1 MVLSPKFFKK
11 QTIKRIILMS
21 TTPEQNALIQ
31 EFENIVG
38 SKKVLTSES
47 KTSYYR
53 SGFRS
58 GIGSAL
64 AVVFPHT
71 LFQQWQ
77 VIEACVKNNCIIIMQ
92 AAKTG
97 LTEGSAPSG
106 NDYDRDVVVISTLA
120 IKDIHLINDGKQA
133 ISLAGATLHSLE
145 ETLEKINRSPHSVI
159 GSSQLGATVIGGIA
173 NNSGGALVKR
183 GPAYTEL
190 AIYAQ
195 VDEKGKLHLVN
206 NLGIEDLG
214 DSPEEILTN
223 LQEGNFDASKIS
235 YTKGIASDN
244 EYEARVRDV
253 NSDIPARFNA
263 DERRLFESS
272 GCAGKLGVFAVRTD
286 TFLMPK
292 REQVFYLGTN
302 NPDKLAKLRTDIL
315 SRFENLPEMGEY
327 MHRTIFNITE
337 EYGKDTF
344 VAIRYLGTK
353 RMPLL
358 YEIKSKA
365 ENFLKGFTFLPKDIP
380 NKVMQYTSKLFP
392 NQIPRRLL
400 DIRDKYEHH
409 LILSM
414 GDDGIEEAKA
424 YLEEHW
430 SEEKVDSDGGYIECT
445 QEEGD
450 KAILHRFAAGGA
462 TGRYAVMHEDSI
474 AGVLP
479 LDIALRRNDTQW
491 VETLPKEVQDNIDI
505 TLHYGHFMCNV
516 FHQNYIFKK
525 GTDKARMKEI
535 MLEFLDKKGAKY
547 PAEHN
552 VGHLYKA
559 ESSLQ
564 KFYAK
569 LDPTNTFNP
578 GIGKLSKYKQSCNCC

>member
-1 MVLSPKFFKK
+1 MTRP
-11 QTIKRIILMS
+11 Q
-21 TTPEQNALIQ
+21 QNELIQ
-31 EFENIVG
+31 EFEGIVG

-58 GIGSAL
+58 GIGTAL
-64 AVVFPHT
+64 AVVFPST
-71 LFQQWQ
+71 LFEQWKL
-77 VIEACVKNNCIIIMQ
+77 IEACVKANCIIIMQ

-106 NDYDRDVVVISTLA
+106 SDYDRDLVIISTLA
-120 IKDIHLINDGKQA
+120 IKNIHLINDGKQA
-133 ISLAGATLHSLE
+133 ISLSGTTLHSLE
-145 ETLEKINRSPHSVI
+145 EELSKINRTPHSVI

-183 GPAYTEL
+183 GPAYTQL

-195 VDEKGKLHLVN
+195 VDEKGDLHLVN
-206 NLGIEDLG
+206 NLGIDGLG
-214 DSPEEILTN
+214 TTPEEILNN
-223 LQEGNFDASKIS
+223 LQEGNFDPSKIK
-235 YTKGIASDN
+235 YDAEASDN
-244 EYEARVRDV
+244 EYEQRVRDIS
-253 NSDIPARFNA
+253 SDIPARFNA

-286 TFLMPK
+286 TFVKPK
-292 REQVFYLGTN
+292 EEQVFYLGTN
-302 NPDKLAKLRTDIL
+302 NPNKLAKLRTDIL
-315 SRFENLPEMGEY
+315 STFKNLPEMGEY

-358 YEIKSKA
+358 YEIKAKA
-365 ENFLKGFTFLPKDIP
+365 ENFLKGFSFLPKDIP

-392 NQIPRRLL
+392 NQIPQRLL

-409 LILSM
+409 LILCM
-414 GDDGIEEAKA
+414 GDEGIEEAKE
-424 YLEEHW
+424 YLEKNW
-430 SEEKVDSDGGYIECT
+430 AKDSDGGYIECT
-445 QEEGD
+445 KEEGD

-462 TGRYAVMHEDSI
+462 TGRYAVMNEDSI
-474 AGVLP
+474 SGILP

-491 VETLPKEVQDNIDI
+491 VETLPKEVADNIEI

-552 VGHLYKA
+552 VGHMYKA
-559 ESSLQ
+559 ESTLV
-564 KFYAK
+564 KFYK
-569 LDPTNTFNP
+569 ELDPTNTFNP
-578 GIGKLSKYKQSCNCC
+578 GIGKLSKYKQACNCC

>member
-1 MVLSPKFFKK
+1 M
-11 QTIKRIILMS
+11 TR
-21 TTPEQNALIQ
+21 TPEQNAVIQ
-31 EFENIVG
+31 QFENIVG
-38 SKKVLTSES
+38 GNKVLTKES

-58 GIGSAL
+58 GTGIAL
-64 AVVFPHT
+64 AVVFPST
-71 LFQQWQ
+71 LVQQWKL
-77 VIEACVKNNCIIIMQ
+77 IEACVKANCIIIMQ

-106 NDYDRDVVVISTLA
+106 SDYDRDVVIISTLA
-120 IKDIHLINDGKQA
+120 INKIHLINEGKQA
-133 ISLAGATLHSLE
+133 VSLSGATLHSLD
-145 ETLEKINRSPHSVI
+145 ETLGKINRSPHSVI

-195 VDEKGKLHLVN
+195 VDEKGELHLVN
-206 NLGIEDLG
+206 HLGIEGLG
-214 DSPEEILTN
+214 STPEEILTN
-223 LQEGNFDASKIS
+223 LEEGNFDPAKIN
-235 YTKGIASDN
+235 YDKGIASDN

-253 NSDIPARFNA
+253 TSDIPARYNA

-286 TFLMPK
+286 TFAIAK

-302 NPDKLAKLRTDIL
+302 DPDKLAKLRVDIL
-315 SRFENLPEMGEY
+315 SNFKNLPQMGEY

-337 EYGKDTF
+337 KYGKDTF

-358 YEIKSKA
+358 YKLKSKV
-365 ENFLKGFTFLPKDIP
+365 ENLLKDIPFLPKDIP
-380 NKVMQYTSKLFP
+380 NKVMQYTSQLFP
-392 NQIPRRLL
+392 NQIPQRLL
-400 DIRDKYEHH
+400 EMRDKYEHH

-414 GDDGIEEAKA
+414 EDDGIEEALA
-424 YLEEHW
+424 YLEENW
-430 SEEKVDSDGGYIECT
+430 SEDKEDSDGGYIVCT
-445 QEEGD
+445 KEEGE
-450 KAILHRFAAGGA
+450 KALLHRFAAGGA
-462 TGRYAVMHEDSI
+462 AGRYTVMHERTI
-474 AGVLP
+474 AGILP
-479 LDIALRRNDTQW
+479 LDIALRRNDTKW
-491 VETLPKEVQDNIDI
+491 VETLPQEVQDNIDV

-525 GTDKARMKEI
+525 GTDKVRMKEL

-559 ESSLQ
+559 ESTLQ
-564 KFYAK
+564 KFYAE

>member
-1 MVLSPKFFKK
+1 MTK
-11 QTIKRIILMS
+11 TA
-21 TTPEQNALIQ
+21 EQNVVIQ
-31 EFENIVG
+31 KFENIVG
-38 SKKVLTSES
+38 TEKVLTSES

-58 GIGSAL
+58 GIGTAL
-64 AVVFPHT
+64 AVVFPSN
-71 LFQQWQ
+71 LVEQWKLIK
-77 VIEACVKNNCIIIMQ
+77 VCVKANCIIIMQ

-106 NDYDRDVVVISTLA
+106 NDYDRDVVIISTLA
-120 IKDIHLINDGKQA
+120 INKIHLINEGKQA
-133 ISLAGATLHSLE
+133 VSLSGATLHSLE
-145 ETLEKINRSPHSVI
+145 EILLKINRSPHSVI

-183 GPAYTEL
+183 GPAYTQF

-195 VDEKGKLHLVN
+195 VDEKGELHLVN
-206 NLGIEDLG
+206 NLGIEGLG
-214 DSPEEILTN
+214 ETPEEILTN
-223 LQEGNFDASKIS
+223 LEKGNFDPAGIN
-235 YTKGIASDN
+235 YDAGIASDN
-244 EYEARVRDV
+244 EYEERVRDV
-253 NSDIPARFNA
+253 TSDIPARFNA

-286 TFLMPK
+286 TFVIPK

-302 NPDKLAKLRTDIL
+302 NPDKLAKLRIDIL
-315 SRFENLPEMGEY
+315 STFKNLPEMAEY

-365 ENFLKGFTFLPKDIP
+365 ENFLKDFSFLPKDIP

-392 NQIPRRLL
+392 NQIPERLL
-400 DIRDKYEHH
+400 EMRDKYEHH

-414 GDDGIEEAKA
+414 GNDGIEEAKA
-424 YLEEHW
+424 YLEENW
-430 SEEKVDSDGGYIECT
+430 SEDKENSDGGYIVCT
-445 QEEGD
+445 KEEAD
-450 KAILHRFAAGGA
+450 KAVLHRFAAGGA
-462 TGRYAVMHEDSI
+462 TGRYAVMNSDTI

-479 LDIALRRNDTQW
+479 LDIALRRNDIEW
-491 VETLPKEVQDNIDI
+491 FETLPEEVAKNIEI

-525 GTDKARMKEI
+525 GTDLVRMKEI
-535 MLEFLDKKGAKY
+535 MLKFLDEKGAKY

-559 ESSLQ
+559 ESTLQ
-564 KFYAK
+564 KFYTK

>member
-1 MVLSPKFFKK
+1 M
-11 QTIKRIILMS
+11 TI
-21 TTPEQNALIQ
+21 TAEQNALIQ
-31 EFENIVG
+31 EFESIVG
-38 SKKVLTSES
+38 ANKVLTTES

-58 GIGSAL
+58 GIGTAL
-64 AVVFPHT
+64 AVVFPKT
-71 LFQQWQ
+71 LLEQWKL
-77 VIEACVKNNCIIIMQ
+77 IEACVKNNAIIIMQ

-120 IKDIHLINDGKQA
+120 INDIFLINEGKQA
-133 ISLAGATLHSLE
+133 VSLSGATLHSLE
-145 ETLEKINRSPHSVI
+145 ESLLKVNRSPHSVI

-183 GPAYTEL
+183 GPAYTEF

-195 VDEKGKLHLVN
+195 VDEKGELHLVN
-206 NLGIEDLG
+206 NLGIAGLG
-214 DSPEEILTN
+214 STPEEILKN
-223 LQEGNFDASKIS
+223 LQEGNFDPSLINYDS
-235 YTKGIASDN
+235 GIASDH
-244 EYEARVRDV
+244 EYEERVRDV
-253 NSDIPARFNA
+253 KSDIPARFNA

-286 TFLMPK
+286 TFAIPK

-302 NPDKLAKLRTDIL
+302 NPDKLSKLRVDIL
-315 SRFENLPEMGEY
+315 STFKNLPEMGEY

-365 ENFLKGFTFLPKDIP
+365 ENFLKNFSFLPKDIP

-392 NQIPRRLL
+392 NQIPERLL
-400 DIRDKYEHH
+400 KVRDKYEHH

-414 GDDGIEEAKA
+414 SDDGIEEAKA
-424 YLEEHW
+424 YLEENW
-430 SEEKVDSDGGYIECT
+430 SEDKEDSDGGYIICT
-445 QEEGD
+445 KEEAD

-462 TGRYAVMHEDSI
+462 AGRYTVMNNDNI
-474 AGVLP
+474 AGILP
-479 LDIALRRNDTQW
+479 LDIALRRNDKNW
-491 VETLPKEVQDNIDI
+491 VETLPQEVEDNIEI

-525 GTDKARMKEI
+525 GTDIARMKTI

-559 ESSLQ
+559 ESTLQ

>member
-1 MVLSPKFFKK
+1 MTRPQQNELIKKF
-11 QTIKRIILMS
+11 
-21 TTPEQNALIQ
+21 EG
-31 EFENIVG
+31 IVG
-38 SKKVLTSES
+38 ENKVLTKES

-58 GIGSAL
+58 GIGTAL
-64 AVVFPHT
+64 AVVFPST
-71 LFQQWQ
+71 LVQQWKL
-77 VIEACVKNNCIIIMQ
+77 IEACVKANCIIIMQ

-106 NDYDRDVVVISTLA
+106 SDYDRDVVVISTLA
-120 IKDIHLINDGKQA
+120 INEIHLINDGKQA
-133 ISLAGATLHSLE
+133 ISLSGATLHSLE
-145 ETLEKINRSPHSVI
+145 EDLLKVNRSPHSVI

-183 GPAYTEL
+183 GPAYTQL

-195 VDEKGKLHLVN
+195 VDEKGELHLVN
-206 NLGIEDLG
+206 NLGIDGLG
-214 DSPEEILTN
+214 DTPTEILKN
-223 LQEGNFDASKIS
+223 LQEGNFDAAQVINDER
-235 YTKGIASDN
+235 IASDN
-244 EYEARVRDV
+244 EYEQRVRDV
-253 NSDIPARFNA
+253 SSDIPARFNA
-263 DERRLFESS
+263 DERRLFEAS

-302 NPDKLAKLRTDIL
+302 NPDKLSKLRTDIL
-315 SRFENLPEMGEY
+315 STFKNLPEMGEY
-327 MHRTIFNITE
+327 MHRTIFNVTQ

-365 ENFLKGFTFLPKDIP
+365 ESFLKGFSFLPKDIP

-392 NQIPRRLL
+392 NQIPQRLL

-414 GDDGIEEAKA
+414 GDDGIEEARE
-424 YLEEHW
+424 YLKKNW
-430 SEEKVDSDGGYIECT
+430 SEDKETSDGGYIECT
-445 QEEGD
+445 KEEGD

-491 VETLPKEVQDNIDI
+491 VETLPKEVADNIEI

-525 GTDKARMKEI
+525 GTDKARMKEL
-535 MLEFLDKKGAKY
+535 MLEFLDNKGAKY

-552 VGHLYKA
+552 VGHMYKA
-559 ESSLQ
+559 ESTLV
-564 KFYAK
+564 KFYK
-569 LDPTNTFNP
+569 ELDPTNTFNP

>member
-1 MVLSPKFFKK
+1 M
-11 QTIKRIILMS
+11 
-21 TTPEQNALIQ
+21 TTTAEQNALIQ
-31 EFENIVG
+31 EFESIVG
-38 SKKVLTSES
+38 ANKVLTKES

-58 GIGSAL
+58 GIGTAL
-64 AVVFPHT
+64 AVVFPST
-71 LFQQWQ
+71 LLEQWKL
-77 VIEACVKNNCIIIMQ
+77 IEACVKNNAIIIMQ

-97 LTEGSAPSG
+97 LTEGSDPSR

-120 IKDIHLINDGKQA
+120 INDIFLINEGKQA
-133 ISLAGATLHSLE
+133 VSLSGATLHSLE
-145 ETLEKINRSPHSVI
+145 ESLLKVNRSPHSVI

-183 GPAYTEL
+183 GPAYTEF

-195 VDEKGKLHLVN
+195 VDEKGELHLVN
-206 NLGIEDLG
+206 NLGIAGLG
-214 DSPEEILTN
+214 STPEEILKN
-223 LQEGNFDASKIS
+223 LQEGNFDASLINYDS
-235 YTKGIASDN
+235 GIASDH
-244 EYEARVRDV
+244 EYEERVRDV
-253 NSDIPARFNA
+253 TSAIPARFNA

-286 TFLMPK
+286 TFAIPK

-302 NPDKLAKLRTDIL
+302 NPDKLSKLRVDIL
-315 SRFENLPEMGEY
+315 STFKNLPEMGEY

-365 ENFLKGFTFLPKDIP
+365 ENFLKGFSFLPKDIP

-392 NQIPRRLL
+392 NQIPERLL
-400 DIRDKYEHH
+400 KVRDKYEHH

-414 GDDGIEEAKA
+414 SDDGIEEAKA
-424 YLEEHW
+424 YLEENW
-430 SEEKVDSDGGYIECT
+430 SEDKEDSDGGYIICT
-445 QEEGD
+445 KEEAD

-462 TGRYAVMHEDSI
+462 AGRYTVMNNDNI
-474 AGVLP
+474 AGILP
-479 LDIALRRNDTQW
+479 LDIALRRNDTIW
-491 VETLPKEVQDNIDI
+491 VETLPQEVQDNIEI

-525 GTDKARMKEI
+525 GTDIARMKEI
-535 MLEFLDKKGAKY
+535 MLEFLDAKGAKY

-552 VGHLYKA
+552 VGHMYKA
-559 ESSLQ
+559 ESTLQ

>member
-1 MVLSPKFFKK
+1 M
-11 QTIKRIILMS
+11 TI
-21 TTPEQNALIQ
+21 TAEQNALIQ
-31 EFENIVG
+31 EFESIVG
-38 SKKVLTSES
+38 ANKVLTTES

-58 GIGSAL
+58 GIGTAL
-64 AVVFPHT
+64 AVVFPKT
-71 LFQQWQ
+71 LLEQWKL
-77 VIEACVKNNCIIIMQ
+77 IEACVKNNAIIIMQ

-120 IKDIHLINDGKQA
+120 INDIFLINEGKQA
-133 ISLAGATLHSLE
+133 VSLSGATLHSLE
-145 ETLEKINRSPHSVI
+145 ESLLKVNRSPHSVI

-183 GPAYTEL
+183 GPAYTEF

-195 VDEKGKLHLVN
+195 VDEKGELHLVN
-206 NLGIEDLG
+206 NLGIAGLG
-214 DSPEEILTN
+214 STPEEILKN
-223 LQEGNFDASKIS
+223 LQEGNFDASLINYDS
-235 YTKGIASDN
+235 GIASDH
-244 EYEARVRDV
+244 EYEERVRDV
-253 NSDIPARFNA
+253 KSDIPARFNA

-286 TFLMPK
+286 TFAIPK

-302 NPDKLAKLRTDIL
+302 NPDKLSKLRVDIL
-315 SRFENLPEMGEY
+315 STFKNLPEMGEY

-365 ENFLKGFTFLPKDIP
+365 ENFLKGFSFLPKDIP

-392 NQIPRRLL
+392 NQIPERLL
-400 DIRDKYEHH
+400 KVRDKYEHH

-414 GDDGIEEAKA
+414 SDDGIEEAKA
-424 YLEEHW
+424 YLEENW
-430 SEEKVDSDGGYIECT
+430 SEDKEDSDGGYIICT
-445 QEEGD
+445 KEEAD

-462 TGRYAVMHEDSI
+462 AGRYTVMNNDNI
-474 AGVLP
+474 AGILP
-479 LDIALRRNDTQW
+479 LDIALRRNDKNW
-491 VETLPKEVQDNIDI
+491 VETLPQEVEDNIEI

-525 GTDKARMKEI
+525 GTDIARMKTI

-559 ESSLQ
+559 ESTLQ

>member
-1 MVLSPKFFKK
+1 M
-11 QTIKRIILMS
+11 TRAA
-21 TTPEQNALIQ
+21 EQNAVIQ
-31 EFENIVG
+31 QFESIVG
-38 SKKVLTSES
+38 GNKVLTKES

-58 GIGSAL
+58 GIGMAL
-64 AVVFPHT
+64 AVVFPST
-71 LFQQWQ
+71 LLEQWKL
-77 VIEACVKNNCIIIMQ
+77 IETCVKANCIIIMQ

-106 NDYDRDVVVISTLA
+106 NDYDRDVVIISTLA
-120 IKDIHLINDGKQA
+120 INKIHLINEGKQA
-133 ISLAGATLHSLE
+133 VSLAGAMLHSLE
-145 ETLEKINRSPHSVI
+145 ETLLKINRSPHSVI

-195 VDEKGKLHLVN
+195 VDEKGELHLVN
-206 NLGIEDLG
+206 HLGIEGLG
-214 DSPEEILTN
+214 STPEEILTN
-223 LQEGNFDASKIS
+223 LEKGNLDTYKIN
-235 YTKGIASDN
+235 YDQGIASDN
-244 EYEARVRDV
+244 EYEERVRDV
-253 NSDIPARFNA
+253 TSDIPARFNA

-286 TFLMPK
+286 TFAIPR

-302 NPDKLAKLRTDIL
+302 NPDKLAKLRIDIL
-315 SRFENLPEMGEY
+315 SNFKNLPEMGEY

-337 EYGKDTF
+337 KYGKDTF
-344 VAIRYLGTK
+344 IAIRYLGTK

-358 YEIKSKA
+358 YEIKSKV
-365 ENFLKGFTFLPKDIP
+365 ENLLKGFSFLPKDIP
-380 NKVMQYTSKLFP
+380 NKVMQYTSQLFP
-392 NQIPRRLL
+392 NQIPERLL
-400 DIRDKYEHH
+400 EMRDKYEHH

-414 GDDGIEEAKA
+414 GDDGIEEALA
-424 YLEEHW
+424 YLEENW
-430 SEEKVDSDGGYIECT
+430 SEDKEDSDGGYIVCT
-445 QEEGD
+445 KEEGE
-450 KAILHRFAAGGA
+450 KALLHRFAAGGA
-462 TGRYAVMHEDSI
+462 AGRYTVMHANTI
-474 AGVLP
+474 AGILP

-491 VETLPKEVQDNIDI
+491 IETLPQEVQDHIEI
-505 TLHYGHFMCNV
+505 TLHYGHFICNV

-525 GTDKARMKEI
+525 GTNIVRMKEL

-559 ESSLQ
+559 GSTLQ

>member
-1 MVLSPKFFKK
+1 M
-11 QTIKRIILMS
+11 
-21 TTPEQNALIQ
+21 TTTAEQNALIQ
-31 EFENIVG
+31 EFESIVG
-38 SKKVLTSES
+38 ANKVLTKES

-58 GIGSAL
+58 GIGTAL
-64 AVVFPHT
+64 AVVFPST
-71 LFQQWQ
+71 LLEQWKL
-77 VIEACVKNNCIIIMQ
+77 IEACVKNNAIIIMQ

-120 IKDIHLINDGKQA
+120 INDIFLINEGKQA
-133 ISLAGATLHSLE
+133 VSLSGATLHSLE
-145 ETLEKINRSPHSVI
+145 ESLLKVNRSPHSVI

-183 GPAYTEL
+183 GPAYTEF

-195 VDEKGKLHLVN
+195 VDEKGELHLVN
-206 NLGIEDLG
+206 NLGIAGLG
-214 DSPEEILTN
+214 STPEEILKN
-223 LQEGNFDASKIS
+223 LQEGNFDASLINYDS
-235 YTKGIASDN
+235 GIASDH
-244 EYEARVRDV
+244 EYEERVRDV
-253 NSDIPARFNA
+253 TSAIPARFNA

-286 TFLMPK
+286 TFAIPK

-302 NPDKLAKLRTDIL
+302 NPDKLSKLRVDIL
-315 SRFENLPEMGEY
+315 STFKNLPEMGEY

-365 ENFLKGFTFLPKDIP
+365 ENFLKGFSFLPKDIP

-392 NQIPRRLL
+392 NQIPERLL
-400 DIRDKYEHH
+400 KVRDKYEHH

-414 GDDGIEEAKA
+414 SDDGIEEAKA
-424 YLEEHW
+424 YLEENW
-430 SEEKVDSDGGYIECT
+430 SEDKEDSDGGYIICT
-445 QEEGD
+445 KEEAD

-462 TGRYAVMHEDSI
+462 AGRYTVMNNDNI
-474 AGVLP
+474 AGILP
-479 LDIALRRNDTQW
+479 LDIALRRNDTIW
-491 VETLPKEVQDNIDI
+491 VETLPQEVQDNIEI

-525 GTDKARMKEI
+525 GTDIARMKEI
-535 MLEFLDKKGAKY
+535 MLEFLDAKGAKY

-552 VGHLYKA
+552 VGHMYKA
-559 ESSLQ
+559 ESTLQ

>member
-1 MVLSPKFFKK
+1 M
-11 QTIKRIILMS
+11 TI
-21 TTPEQNALIQ
+21 TAEQNVLIQ

-58 GIGSAL
+58 GIGTAL
-64 AVVFPHT
+64 AVVFPST
-71 LFQQWQ
+71 LLEQWKL
-77 VIEACVKNNCIIIMQ
+77 IEACVKNNCIIIMQ

-106 NDYDRDVVVISTLA
+106 NDYDRDLVIISTLA
-120 IKDIHLINDGKQA
+120 INKIHLINEGKQA
-133 ISLAGATLHSLE
+133 VSLAGATLHSLE
-145 ETLEKINRSPHSVI
+145 ETLVKINRSPHSVI

-195 VDEKGKLHLVN
+195 VDKKGKLHLVN
-206 NLGIEDLG
+206 NLGIDGLG
-214 DSPEEILTN
+214 DTPEKILTN

-235 YTKGIASDN
+235 YDKGIASDN
-244 EYEARVRDV
+244 EYEARVRDIT
-253 NSDIPARFNA
+253 SDIPARFNA

-286 TFLMPK
+286 TFVIPK

-315 SRFENLPEMGEY
+315 KDFTNLPEMGEY

-358 YEIKSKA
+358 YEIKAKA
-365 ENFLKGFTFLPKDIP
+365 ENFLKGFSFLPKDIP

-392 NQIPRRLL
+392 NQIPQRLL

-424 YLEEHW
+424 YLEENW
-430 SEEKVDSDGGYIECT
+430 NEDKENSDGGYIECT
-445 QEEGD
+445 KEEGD

-462 TGRYAVMHEDSI
+462 TGRYAVMNNSI
-474 AGVLP
+474 ISGVLP

-491 VETLPKEVQDNIDI
+491 FEVLPEEVAKNIEI

-525 GTDKARMKEI
+525 GTDLVRMKEI
-535 MLEFLDKKGAKY
+535 MLEFLDAKGAKY

-552 VGHLYKA
+552 VGHMYKA
-559 ESSLQ
+559 ESTLK
-564 KFYAK
+564 KFYEK

-578 GIGKLSKYKQSCNCC
+578 GIGKLSKYKQACNCC

>member
-1 MVLSPKFFKK
+1 M
-11 QTIKRIILMS
+11 TI
-21 TTPEQNALIQ
+21 TAEQNALIQ
-31 EFENIVG
+31 EFESIVG
-38 SKKVLTSES
+38 ANKVLTTES

-58 GIGSAL
+58 GIGTAL
-64 AVVFPHT
+64 AVVFPKT
-71 LFQQWQ
+71 LLEQWKL
-77 VIEACVKNNCIIIMQ
+77 IEACVKNNTIIIMQ

-106 NDYDRDVVVISTLA
+106 NDYDRDVVIISTLA
-120 IKDIHLINDGKQA
+120 INDIFLINEGKQA
-133 ISLAGATLHSLE
+133 ISLSGATLHSLE
-145 ETLEKINRSPHSVI
+145 ESLLKVNRSPHSVI

-183 GPAYTEL
+183 GPAYTEF

-195 VDEKGKLHLVN
+195 VDEKGELHLVN
-206 NLGIEDLG
+206 NLGIAGLG
-214 DSPEEILTN
+214 STPEEILKN
-223 LQEGNFDASKIS
+223 LQEGNFDPSLINYDS
-235 YTKGIASDN
+235 GIASDH
-244 EYEARVRDV
+244 EYEERVRDV
-253 NSDIPARFNA
+253 KSDIPARFNA

-286 TFLMPK
+286 TFAIPK

-302 NPDKLAKLRTDIL
+302 NPDKLSKLRVDIL
-315 SRFENLPEMGEY
+315 STFKNLPEMGEY

-365 ENFLKGFTFLPKDIP
+365 ENFLKNFSFLPKDIP

-392 NQIPRRLL
+392 NQIPERLL
-400 DIRDKYEHH
+400 KVRDKYEHH

-414 GDDGIEEAKA
+414 SDDGIEEAKA
-424 YLEEHW
+424 YLEENW
-430 SEEKVDSDGGYIECT
+430 SEDKEDSDGGYIICT
-445 QEEGD
+445 KEEAD

-462 TGRYAVMHEDSI
+462 AGRYTVMNNDNI
-474 AGVLP
+474 AGILP
-479 LDIALRRNDTQW
+479 LDIALRRNDKNW
-491 VETLPKEVQDNIDI
+491 VETLPQEVEDNIEI

-525 GTDKARMKEI
+525 GTDIARMKTI

-559 ESSLQ
+559 ESTLQ

>member
-1 MVLSPKFFKK
+1 M
-11 QTIKRIILMS
+11 TI
-21 TTPEQNALIQ
+21 TAEQNALIQ
-31 EFENIVG
+31 EFESIVG
-38 SKKVLTSES
+38 ANKVLTTES

-58 GIGSAL
+58 GIGTAL
-64 AVVFPHT
+64 AVVFPKT
-71 LFQQWQ
+71 LLEQWKL
-77 VIEACVKNNCIIIMQ
+77 IEACVKNNAIIIMQ

-120 IKDIHLINDGKQA
+120 INDIFLINEGKQA
-133 ISLAGATLHSLE
+133 ISLSGATLHSLE
-145 ETLEKINRSPHSVI
+145 ESLLKVNRSPHSVI

-183 GPAYTEL
+183 GPAYTEF

-195 VDEKGKLHLVN
+195 VDEKGELHLVN
-206 NLGIEDLG
+206 NLGIAGLG
-214 DSPEEILTN
+214 STPEEILKN
-223 LQEGNFDASKIS
+223 LQEGNFDPSLINYDS
-235 YTKGIASDN
+235 GIASDH
-244 EYEARVRDV
+244 EYEERVRDV
-253 NSDIPARFNA
+253 KSDIPARFNA

-286 TFLMPK
+286 TFAIPK

-302 NPDKLAKLRTDIL
+302 NPDKLSKLRVDIL
-315 SRFENLPEMGEY
+315 STFKNLPEMGEY

-365 ENFLKGFTFLPKDIP
+365 ENFLKGFSFLPKDIP

-392 NQIPRRLL
+392 NQIPERLL
-400 DIRDKYEHH
+400 KVRDKYEHH

-414 GDDGIEEAKA
+414 SDDGIEEAKA
-424 YLEEHW
+424 YLEENW
-430 SEEKVDSDGGYIECT
+430 SEDKEDSDGGYIICT
-445 QEEGD
+445 KEEAD

-462 TGRYAVMHEDSI
+462 AGRYTVMNNDNI
-474 AGVLP
+474 AGILP
-479 LDIALRRNDTQW
+479 LDIALRRNDKKW
-491 VETLPKEVQDNIDI
+491 VETLPQEVEDNIEI

-525 GTDKARMKEI
+525 GTDIARMKTI

-559 ESSLQ
+559 ESTLQ